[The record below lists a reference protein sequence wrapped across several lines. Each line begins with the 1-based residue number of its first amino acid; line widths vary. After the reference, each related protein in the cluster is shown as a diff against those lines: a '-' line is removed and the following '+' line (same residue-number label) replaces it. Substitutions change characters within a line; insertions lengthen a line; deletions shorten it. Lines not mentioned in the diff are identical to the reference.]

1 MRFLHTS
8 DWHLGRQ
15 FHGAPLLDEQA
26 AAVDRMVELAAAEQV
41 DAVLVAGDLYDRAIP
56 ATPAV
61 ELLDE
66 ALLRLRDTGA
76 VVVAISGNHDS
87 ATRAGYGDRIM
98 SRAGVTVRADVRR
111 FAEPVVVTGRSGGDH
126 AVAVYPI
133 PYLDPVTFDAAHPVE
148 ADDPDGADPD
158 GSDTS
163 VLPARRGTHQ
173 QTLARAMRT
182 VRADRR
188 LRKGMGSIV
197 VAHAFVAGT
206 APRLDEAPV
215 EVCDSERQ
223 LAVGGADRVEP
234 SLFDGFDYVAL
245 GHLHRHQSWAD
256 ERIAYSGS
264 PLRYSFSEE
273 HHRKGVRIV
282 ELTADGDRSVEMVEL
297 GVGRPLHTI
306 TGALDDLIADP
317 DLDHLRDGRIRAVLT
332 DPHLPHQAMARLR
345 VRFPHAAELV
355 HQPPERTQAPVPRS
369 SQEVRRRQ
377 PLDLALE
384 FLTEQWDAEPDAATR
399 ATVRDA
405 VVAVVG
411 SER

>member
-15 FHGAPLLDEQA
+15 FHGASLLDEQS
-26 AAVDRMVELAAAEQV
+26 AAVDRMVELAASERV

-87 ATRAGYGDRIM
+87 ASRAGFGDRLM

-111 FAEPVVVTGRSGGDH
+111 YAEPVLLPHVDGP
-126 AVAVYPI
+126 VAVYPV
-133 PYLDPVTFDAAHPVE
+133 PYLDPVTFEAAHPSAE
-148 ADDPDGADPD
+148 HDDDADTTTI
-158 GSDTS
+158 S
-163 VLPARRGTHQ
+163 ARRGTHQ
-173 QTLARAMRT
+173 QTLGRAVRAL
-182 VRADRR
+182 RADRR
-188 LRKGMGSIV
+188 RRKGVRSVV

-245 GHLHRHQSWAD
+245 GHLHGHQSWAD

-282 ELTADGDRSVEMVEL
+282 ELRPDGGRTVDFVEL
-297 GVGRPLHTI
+297 GIGRPLHTVR
-306 TGALDDLIADP
+306 GRLDDLLVDP
-317 DLDHLRDGRIRAVLT
+317 SLDPLRDGRVRAMLT

-345 VRFPHAAELV
+345 TRFPHAAELV
-355 HQPPERTQAPVPRS
+355 HEPPERAQAPVVRS

-377 PLDLALE
+377 PLDLALD
-384 FLTEQWDAEPDAATR
+384 FLAEQWDESPDRAASAVLR
-399 ATVRDA
+399 EA

-411 SER
+411 GER

>member
-15 FHGAPLLDEQA
+15 FHGASLLDEQS
-26 AAVDRMVELAAAEQV
+26 AAVDRMVELAASERV

-87 ATRAGYGDRIM
+87 ASRAGFGDRLM

-111 FAEPVVVTGRSGGDH
+111 FAEPVVVPHADGDVVVH
-126 AVAVYPI
+126 PV
-133 PYLDPVTFDAAHPVE
+133 PYLDPVTFEAAHPSDPDPGD
-148 ADDPDGADPD
+148 APDGADPTTI
-158 GSDTS
+158 S
-163 VLPARRGTHQ
+163 ARRGTHQ
-173 QTLARAMRT
+173 QTLGRA
-182 VRADRR
+182 VRALRSDRR
-188 LRKGMGSIV
+188 RRKGLRSVV

-245 GHLHRHQSWAD
+245 GHLHGHQSWAD

-282 ELTADGDRSVEMVEL
+282 DLSPDGGRSVEFVEL
-297 GVGRPLHTI
+297 GIGRPLHTVR
-306 TGALDDLIADP
+306 GRLDDLLVDP
-317 DLDHLRDGRIRAVLT
+317 ALDAQRDGRIRAVLT

-345 VRFPHAAELV
+345 TRFPHAAELV
-355 HQPPERTQAPVPRS
+355 HEPPERSQAPVVRTS
-369 SQEVRRRQ
+369 HEVRRRQ
-377 PLDLALE
+377 PLDLALD
-384 FLTEQWDAEPDAATR
+384 FLAEQWDEAPDRAAT
-399 ATVRDA
+399 AAVRDA